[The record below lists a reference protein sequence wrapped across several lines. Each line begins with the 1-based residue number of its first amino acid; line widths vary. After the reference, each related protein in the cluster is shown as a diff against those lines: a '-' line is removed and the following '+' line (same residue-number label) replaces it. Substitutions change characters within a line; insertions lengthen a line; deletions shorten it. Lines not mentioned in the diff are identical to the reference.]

1 MANLQRMKTTP
12 MPTLVTY
19 AGSGKTHNMVGGQNQ
34 EGQGL
39 IPRAIDK
46 VSCKCYSN
54 LLVLS
59 CVAPVSH

>member
-1 MANLQRMKTTP
+1 